1 MLQCIKKT
9 FSFESD
15 QEMVE
20 LYKSYLGN
28 DHKSFFESKVLIN
41 VMKKLGMSKKY
52 LMEDILTKR
61 DPDRV
66 LQYYSK
72 SHYIN
77 SEFF

>member
-1 MLQCIKKT
+1 
-9 FSFESD
+9 
-15 QEMVE
+15 MVE

-66 LQYYSK
+66 L
-72 SHYIN
+72 
-77 SEFF
+77 